1 MEKTLDEIRETFTK
15 VITAKVL
22 ITIKNHYG
30 TLEAYKAAA
39 ASKSNAELAR
49 HNANFHV
56 DSKILHKLTRHN
68 GKRVLAQIL
77 STLDKTRLVYKAKY
91 DKAYKSGKRF
101 SKPST
106 FYIPYPELERL
117 FALDG
122 TDKTPFRTD
131 SSFYTDEEHR
141 LVDRLIFGYGVKAR
155 KAYTKSEKF
164 TASVERQKKAR
175 KAALSKG
182 NAELTDAD
190 MERLLGGIDFND

>member
-1 MEKTLDEIRETFTK
+1 MEKTLDEMRETFTK

-30 TLEAYKAAA
+30 TLEAFKAAT
-39 ASKSNAELAR
+39 ASKSNTELAR
-49 HNANFHV
+49 YNKNFHV
-56 DSKILHKLTRHN
+56 DGKILHKLTRHN

-77 STLDKTRLVYKAKY
+77 SSLDNTRLVYKAKY
-91 DKAYKSGKRF
+91 DKVYKSGKRF

-106 FYIPYPELERL
+106 FYIPFPELERL

-141 LVDRLIFGYGVKAR
+141 LLDRLIFGYGAKER
-155 KAYTKSEKF
+155 KEYTKSERFK
-164 TASVERQKKAR
+164 ASVERRKKAH

-182 NAELTDAD
+182 NEELTDED
-190 MERLLGGIDFND
+190 VQRLLSGLDFND